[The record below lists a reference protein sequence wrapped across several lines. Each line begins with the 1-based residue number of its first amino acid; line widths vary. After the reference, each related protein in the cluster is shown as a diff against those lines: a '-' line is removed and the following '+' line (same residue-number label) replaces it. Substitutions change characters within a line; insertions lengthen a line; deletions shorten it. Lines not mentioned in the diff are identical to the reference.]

1 LQEVVEVHLFQVL
14 VQMQV
19 DQGVMEIV
27 DQEIQEDLVV
37 VDLEDSELEA
47 EAETLVDIH
56 LQKEILEEVQVLE
69 HPL

>member
-1 LQEVVEVHLFQVL
+1 LQVVVEVHLFQVL